1 MMCRASIKN
10 RRRPSLK
17 SVQLVDDLLANVEA
31 IRLSGAPMSKVDLC
45 VYKAARKSGTAWLVK
60 IYGRQA
66 AEFTT
71 RDQARTFADF
81 APLLIAEGTCPACLD
96 KPADLRAHIG
106 TAECAAKR
114 ESLQEAKKGAEQ

>member
-1 MMCRASIKN
+1 MICRASIKN

-45 VYKAARKSGTAWLVK
+45 IYKAARKGGTAWLVK

-66 AEFTT
+66 AEFST
-71 RDQARTFADF
+71 RAEARTFADF
-81 APLLIAEGTCPACLD
+81 APMLIAEGTCPACLT
-96 KPADLRAHIG
+96 KHENLRAHIG

-114 ESLQEAKKGAEQ
+114 EALKEAKKGAEQ